1 MCMLSR
7 RLQIL
12 IDEER
17 YERLAEESR
26 RRKVSVAEV
35 IRESIDLALPP
46 RWSDRRTAGAA
57 ILGAEPMDVPASVT
71 DLKAE
76 LDGIRGRRG

>member
-1 MCMLSR
+1 MLSR
-7 RLQIL
+7 RMQIL

-26 RRKVSVAEV
+26 RRKVSVAEI
-35 IRESIDLALPP
+35 IRESIDIALPP
-46 RWSDRRTAGAA
+46 RWSDRVTAGAA
-57 ILGAEPMDVPASVT
+57 ILGAESMEVPASIA

-76 LDGIRGRRG
+76 LDELRGRRG

>member
-7 RLQIL
+7 RMQIL

-17 YERLAEESR
+17 YERLAAESK

-46 RWSDRRTAGAA
+46 RWSDRISAGTA
-57 ILGAEPMDVPASVT
+57 ILEADPMEVARSVSE
-71 DLKAE
+71 LKAE
-76 LDGIRGRRG
+76 LDELRGRRG

>member
-1 MCMLSR
+1 MSMFSR
-7 RLQIL
+7 RMQIL

-17 YERLAEESR
+17 YERLAAESQ

-35 IRESIDLALPP
+35 IRESIDIALPP
-46 RWSDRRTAGAA
+46 RWSDRITAGAA
-57 ILGAEPMDVPASVT
+57 ILDAEPMEVPAEVA

-76 LDGIRGRRG
+76 LDEVRGRHG

>member
-1 MCMLSR
+1 MLSR
-7 RLQIL
+7 RMQIL

-26 RRKVSVAEV
+26 RRKVSVAEI
-35 IRESIDLALPP
+35 IRESIDIALPP
-46 RWSDRRTAGAA
+46 RWSDRVTAGAA
-57 ILGAEPMDVPASVT
+57 ILDAESMEVPASIA

-76 LDGIRGRRG
+76 LDELRGRRG

>member
-1 MCMLSR
+1 MRMYTR

-12 IDEER
+12 IDEDR
-17 YERLAEESR
+17 YDRLARESR

-46 RWSDRRTAGAA
+46 QWSDRVTAGAV
-57 ILGAEPMDVPASVT
+57 ILDAEPMDVPATVA
-71 DLKAE
+71 DLKGE
-76 LDGIRGRRG
+76 LDALRGRRG

>member
-1 MCMLSR
+1 MFSR
-7 RLQIL
+7 RMQIL

-17 YERLAEESR
+17 YERLAAESQ

-35 IRESIDLALPP
+35 IRESIDIALPP
-46 RWSDRRTAGAA
+46 RWSDRITAGAA
-57 ILGAEPMDVPASVT
+57 ILDAEPMEVPAEVA

-76 LDGIRGRRG
+76 LDEVRGRHG

>member
-46 RWSDRRTAGAA
+46 RWSDRLTAGAA
-57 ILGAEPMDVPASVT
+57 ILEAEPMDVPASVT

-76 LDGIRGRRG
+76 LDEFRGRRW

>member
-46 RWSDRRTAGAA
+46 QWSDRLTAGAA
-57 ILGAEPMDVPASVT
+57 ILGAEPMEVPASVT

-76 LDGIRGRRG
+76 LDEIRGRRG